1 MATILNTRDI
11 ELQATSPRVAGV
23 TMADNIEVSPDQV
36 TGLGLVIEGTKQ
48 VVLQT
53 TSQIFQIPKAG
64 GVSPTNITLTA
75 YVKNIVAVPTLT
87 IAPGGGT
94 MSIPVTLT
102 DGVFTFTEAQMTTDT
117 VTFLLSASE
126 GGNDYQDTMTIV
138 KAREG
143 IDSLNGLLTNESHTL
158 PADYLGNVTN
168 YGGSTGRFKVFQGI
182 NDVTTACTFSL
193 VSGGNPDNLTY
204 SLTASGASAG
214 TYSVTGGYP
223 TGTEVTTLTFRAT
236 FGTKTIDKVFTLSK
250 AKAGV
255 DGATARAVR
264 LNPTS
269 QAFTFDGADNA
280 APPTQTITFT
290 AVGQNLAGSP
300 TITATAYNA
309 AGTSLGEITLGG
321 SGSART
327 MTNAQFLAPGA
338 TVRAVVSV
346 TWDGLTDQVTVVKLK
361 DGASNVVGYL
371 TNEATVVATAND
383 GTGGNYSGAGGTFKV
398 FNGLTDVTGTAVT
411 YSIPTSSGVVISIA
425 TSGVYS
431 VTATTADTG
440 TATLRAVYNG
450 VTIEKTYTIAR
461 SKAGTNG
468 TSGSDATAYWLA
480 RSAAAIQKSVS
491 GVYTPSSITFS
502 AYSATG
508 SEAPTAYAG
517 RFVIATTA
525 DGTNYTNQYTS
536 AANEST
542 KNYTIPANIKAVRV
556 RLYQAG
562 GIVNLMDEEIVPVVV
577 DGATGAD
584 GNNGA
589 DGLAMVLSNEAHV
602 FPASNTGVVSSYV
615 GSGTTIRV
623 YAGANLVTY
632 DGTGTA
638 NNTWTVSSV
647 ATNITRGAITDS
659 GAFAT
664 VADHSGVAAGTD
676 TSSITYTVTGKN
688 PQGTSFTLVKSQTFS
703 KSKAGTNG
711 SNGTDGVDGERGSR
725 TFYVALAGTGNT
737 WSDSIATTAASV
749 DGGPILND
757 IVTEYN
763 NSQNFS
769 QTRFWN
775 GTSWLI
781 INAVIDG
788 NLVVDGTIATDALQA
803 GSVTAVKIDSRGL
816 SLKDASGGIIFDANT
831 VVGTDSASVLG
842 FNPRWSAW
850 SGTLPVG
857 WALWAGNNPV
867 KNSSDVIGGPYSVRW
882 TTVASESQG
891 MYNDAD
897 FVTEPI
903 PAGSYVQGVVTIK
916 IVTNVAGGGKSGYL
930 VRLYTNAAKTTYVD
944 TKVEIPD
951 ATATGVWQRIPF
963 IAGASGLAIYSIRI
977 YQMAS
982 WGSFTGGNASGG
994 KVIAF
999 GPIAFEIRNPI
1010 TAVTAGVWMDDAAI
1024 NLAQIN
1030 TASITNLSALSA
1042 TIGTLRTATSGG
1054 RVEIQDNKIRVYDT
1068 TNALR
1073 VSIGYLL

>member
-23 TMADNIEVSPDQV
+23 SMADNIEVNPDQV

-48 VVLQT
+48 VVLQA

-64 GVSPTNITLTA
+64 ATSPTSITLTA
-75 YVKNIVAVPTLT
+75 FVKNIVAVPTLT

-102 DGVFTFTEAQMTTDT
+102 DGVFSFTDAQMTTDT

-126 GGNDYQDTMTIV
+126 GGNDYEDTMTVV

-158 PADYLGNVTN
+158 PGDYLGNVTN
-168 YGGSTGRFKVFQGI
+168 YGGASGRFKVFQGI

-214 TYSVTGGYP
+214 NYSVTGGYP
-223 TGTEVTTLTFRAT
+223 TGVEVTTLTFRAT
-236 FGTKTIDKVFTLSK
+236 FGTKTIDKVFTISK

-264 LNPTS
+264 LNPTA
-269 QAFTFDGADNA
+269 QAFTFDGAD
-280 APPTQTITFT
+280 APVPASQTLTFT

-309 AGTSLGEITLGG
+309 AGTSLGAITLGG

-398 FNGLTDVTGTAVT
+398 YSGLSDVTGTAVT
-411 YSIPTSSGVVISIA
+411 YSIPSSSGVVISIA
-425 TSGVYS
+425 TSGVYT

-450 VTIEKTYTIAR
+450 VTIDKVYSISR
-461 SKAGTNG
+461 SKAGTSG
-468 TSGSDATAYWLA
+468 TSGDDATAYWLA
-480 RSAAAIQKSVS
+480 RSAAAIQKSQS
-491 GVYTPSSITFS
+491 GVYTPPSITFS

-508 SEAPTAYAG
+508 ADSPVAYAG

-542 KNYTIPANIKAVRV
+542 KNYVIPANIKAVRV

-562 GIVNLMDEEIVPVVV
+562 GIVNLMDEEVVPVVV
-577 DGATGAD
+577 DGTP
-584 GNNGA
+584 GA
-589 DGLAMVLSNEAHV
+589 DGLAVVLSNEAHV

-623 YAGANLVTY
+623 YAGATLVNY
-632 DGTGTA
+632 DGVGTA

-676 TSSITYTVTGKN
+676 TSSIVYTVTGKN
-688 PQGTSFTLVKSQTFS
+688 PQGTSFTMVKTQTFS
-703 KSKAGTNG
+703 KSKAGTSG
-711 SNGTDGVDGERGSR
+711 SNGSDGTDGERGSR
-725 TFYVALAGTGNT
+725 TFYVALAGSGNA

-749 DGGPILND
+749 DGGPIRND

-775 GTSWLI
+775 GTSWLV

-803 GSVTAVKIDSRGL
+803 NSVTAVKIDSRGL
-816 SLKDASGGIIFDANT
+816 SIKDVNGGIIFDANT

-842 FNPRWSAW
+842 FNPRWSSW
-850 SGTLPVG
+850 SGSLPNG
-857 WALWAGNNPV
+857 WVMWTGNNPV
-867 KNSSDVIGGPYSVRW
+867 KYAADVLGGPYSVRYA
-882 TTVASESQG
+882 TVTDTNQG

-897 FVTEPI
+897 FLTEPI
-903 PAGSYVQGVVTIK
+903 PAGSFVQGVMTIK
-916 IVTNVAGGGKSGYL
+916 IVTNVAGGGKSGYMI
-930 VRLYTNAAKTTYVD
+930 RLFTNSAKTTYVD
-944 TKVEIPD
+944 TKVEVPD
-951 ATATGVWQRIPF
+951 QAAVGAWQRVPF
-963 IAGASGLAIYSIRI
+963 IAGANGLAIYSIRV

-982 WGSFTGGNASGG
+982 WSSFTGGFAAGG
-994 KVIAF
+994 KVIQY
-999 GPIAFEIRNPI
+999 GPFAFEVRNPV
-1010 TAVTAGVWMDDAAI
+1010 TAVTAGIWMDDAAI

-1068 TNALR
+1068 TNAVR
-1073 VSIGYLL
+1073 VKIGYLL